1 MKFCFSCVK
10 FNSHFVCLWGELFW
24 SWLQPWD
31 GSAYDA
37 MCKDRIIVAVNCA
50 LGPDSSQKQWQTKQ
64 GPQLPLP

>member
-1 MKFCFSCVK
+1 MGK
-10 FNSHFVCLWGELFW
+10 LFW
-24 SWLQPWD
+24 CWLQPWD